1 MRRRAII
8 LSYDGGVDNPLPG
21 LQYDVENY
29 VNYLSMPEAGGW
41 TNSEIRC
48 FDTVPRK
55 ELEDRFAYWR
65 KIEVNY
71 YMIIFTGHGYCTP
84 KGRRYLQLNGEE
96 DLAVGEIRG
105 LTGNQRTLL
114 IADSCG
120 TVWPPV
126 KKKTMDSINEQ
137 MTFSATDTNYVKLC
151 RDKYNEKIM
160 ETEDGLFV
168 RCYASTFDQ
177 GSVYEPNGIHSV
189 YTHFLLDTARDEIKR
204 RTAFREKK
212 KLYPT
217 FGTIPQIHAIAAE
230 KVASY
235 TEGDQ
240 TPTIRMFKAH
250 QFPFLVVPRGNII

>member
-8 LSYDGGVDNPLPG
+8 LSYDGGEDNPLPG
-21 LQYDVENY
+21 LQYDVQNY
-29 VNYLSMPEAGGW
+29 VRYLSMPEAGGW
-41 TNSEIRC
+41 TKSEIRC
-48 FDTVPRK
+48 LDTVSK
-55 ELEDRFAYWR
+55 EELEKRFDIWR
-65 KIEVNY
+65 KIEVKY
-71 YMIIFTGHGYCTP
+71 YLIIFTGHGYCSP

-96 DLAVGEIRG
+96 DLAVSEIRE

-126 KKKTMDSINEQ
+126 KQRTMDSINEQ
-137 MTFSATDTNYVKLC
+137 KTFSATDTNYAKLC

-160 ETEDGLFV
+160 ETEEGLFV

-189 YTHFLLDTARDEIKR
+189 YTHFLLETARDEIKR
-204 RTAFREKK
+204 RIALREKK
-212 KLYPT
+212 KFYPS
-217 FGTIPQIHAIAAE
+217 FGAIPQIHAIAAE
-230 KVASY
+230 KVAFY

-240 TPTIRMFKAH
+240 TPTIRMFKGH
-250 QFPFLVVPRGNII
+250 QFPFLVVPRRDSI

>member
-8 LSYDGGVDNPLPG
+8 LSYDGGEDNLLPG

-29 VNYLSMPEAGGW
+29 VRYLSMPEAGGW
-41 TNSEIRC
+41 TGTEIRC
-48 FDTVPRK
+48 YDTVSR
-55 ELEDRFAYWR
+55 EVLEDRFAYWR
-65 KIEVNY
+65 KIEVKY
-71 YMIIFTGHGYCTP
+71 FLIIFTGHGYCNQ

-96 DLAVGEIRG
+96 DLAISEIRD

-126 KKKTMDSINEQ
+126 KKRTMDSINEQ
-137 MTFSATDTNYVKLC
+137 RTFSATDTNYAKLC
-151 RDKYNEKIM
+151 RNKYDEKIM
-160 ETEDGLFV
+160 GTEEGLFV

-189 YTHFLLDTARDEIKR
+189 YTHFLLET
-204 RTAFREKK
+204 
-212 KLYPT
+212 T
-217 FGTIPQIHAIAAE
+217 FGTIPQIHAVAAE
-230 KVASY
+230 KVATY

-240 TPTIRMFKAH
+240 TPTIRMLKGH
-250 QFPFLVVPRGNII
+250 QFPFLVVPRRNSF